1 MSKNSRSRVH
11 PNYKAR
17 HRVRNWA
24 EYDQAL
30 VRRGDLTIWFTP
42 EAISA
47 WQPPAEGLRGG
58 QRRYSDVA
66 IETALTLRV
75 LFRLAWRQTE
85 GLLGSIFKLLGLDL
99 SAPDHTTLSRRAA
112 GLRVELRRFHTN
124 EPVHLI
130 VDATGLGIV
139 GQGQWAA
146 AKWGE
151 RGRCG
156 WKKLH
161 IAVDESGRVL
171 AAELSDRNV
180 GDAEVLPGL
189 VDQVH
194 GSIRRLT
201 ADGGYDTREVYA
213 AAVARGASVIV
224 PPRRDAVVTGEPVFE
239 QRDRHVERIAEI
251 GRKRWRVEAGQHAQA
266 RAENTFSRYKRLFG
280 SRLRARGETAQR
292 NEALTGCRVLNR
304 IAELGMPRSERI
316 ATV

>member
-1 MSKNSRSRVH
+1 MSKNSRSKVH

-30 VRRGDLTIWFTP
+30 VRRGDLTIWCTP
-42 EAISA
+42 DALSA
-47 WQPPAEGLRGG
+47 WQPRAEGLRGG

-75 LFRLAWRQTE
+75 LFGLPWRQTE
-85 GLLGSIFKLLGLDL
+85 GLLRSIFKLLGLEL
-99 SAPDHTTLSRRAA
+99 KAPDHTTLSRRAA
-112 GLRVELRRFHTN
+112 GLHVELGRLPTN

-151 RGRCG
+151 RGRRG
-156 WKKLH
+156 WRKLH
-161 IAVDESGRVL
+161 VAVDESGRVL
-171 AAELSDRNV
+171 AAELTGRDV
-180 GDAEVLPGL
+180 GDAEALPGL
-189 VDQVH
+189 VEQVL
-194 GSIRRLT
+194 GPIRRLT

-213 AAVARGASVIV
+213 AAGARGASVII
-224 PPRRDAVVTGEPVFE
+224 PPRRDAVITGDPVFE
-239 QRDRHVERIAEI
+239 QRDTHVEHIAEV
-251 GRKRWRVEAGQHAQA
+251 GRRRWRVEAGQHAQA

-280 SRLRARGETAQR
+280 SRLRARNETAQR
-292 NEALTGCRVLNR
+292 NEALTGCRILNR
-304 IAELGMPRSERI
+304 MTEFGMPRSERV

>member
-1 MSKNSRSRVH
+1 MSKNSRSKVH
-11 PNYKAR
+11 ANYKAR

-24 EYDQAL
+24 EYDQTL
-30 VRRGDLTIWFTP
+30 VQRGDLTIWFTP
-42 EAISA
+42 ETLSA
-47 WQPPAEGLRGG
+47 WQPRAEGLRGG

-75 LFRLAWRQTE
+75 LYRLPWRQTE
-85 GLLGSIFKLLGLDL
+85 GLLRSILEL
-99 SAPDHTTLSRRAA
+99 SAPDHTTLSRRAG
-112 GLRVELRRFHTN
+112 GLQVELRRLLTT

-151 RGRCG
+151 RGRRG
-156 WKKLH
+156 WRKLH

-292 NEALTGCRVLNR
+292 NEALTGCRILNR

>member
-1 MSKNSRSRVH
+1 MSKNSRSKVH

-24 EYDQAL
+24 EYDQTL
-30 VRRGDLTIWFTP
+30 VQRGDLTIWFTP
-42 EAISA
+42 ETISA
-47 WQPPAEGLRGG
+47 WQPRAEGLRGG

-75 LFRLAWRQTE
+75 LYRLPWRQTE
-85 GLLGSIFKLLGLDL
+85 GLLRSIFKLLGLEL
-99 SAPDHTTLSRRAA
+99 SAPDHTTLSRRAG
-112 GLRVELRRFHTN
+112 GLQVELRRLLTT

-151 RGRCG
+151 RGRRG
-156 WKKLH
+156 WRKLH

-171 AAELSDRNV
+171 AAELTDRRV
-180 GDAEVLPGL
+180 ADAEMLPGL
-189 VDQVH
+189 MDQVV
-194 GSIRRLT
+194 GPIRRLT
-201 ADGGYDTREVYA
+201 ADGGYDTREVHA
-213 AAVARGASVIV
+213 AAGARGASVVI

-239 QRDRHVERIAEI
+239 QRDTHVERIAEI
-251 GRKRWRVEAGQHAQA
+251 GRRRWRVEAGQHAQA

-280 SRLRARGETAQR
+280 GRLRARGEMAQR
-292 NEALTGCRVLNR
+292 NEALTACNILNR
-304 IAELGMPRSERI
+304 MSELGMPRSERI
-316 ATV
+316 ATA